1 MLPEK
6 VIGFVDWHTAV
17 IASGASGL
25 KRDRKIAETALRYA
39 ERTISEYL
47 TGMSGRPSC
56 LVRLRLYSG
65 WWSGKTPTNYRRGV
79 DKLKEHYA
87 RTSRRFGNCV
97 FDGGNEGI
105 QTGDRLA
112 CRNNLLTSKEGVHL
126 LNMVRYG
133 DGRKR
138 EKMVNTDMVSDLL
151 FLTCS
156 KEADRYVA
164 VSEDDDVLSSL
175 FSTEAA
181 DAQIKL
187 LRKSSI
193 HIKFMTHV
201 KGLVHGLKV
210 FYDDR

>member
-25 KRDRKIAETALRYA
+25 KRDRKIAETALQYA
-39 ERTISEYL
+39 ERAISEYL
-47 TGMSGRPSC
+47 TGLSGRPPC

-79 DKLKEHYA
+79 DKLKEYYA

-97 FDGGNEGI
+97 FDGGDEGI

-112 CRNNLLTSKEGVHL
+112 CRSNRLARKEGVHL
-126 LNMVRYG
+126 LNMVRYD

-138 EKMVNTDMVSDLL
+138 EKMVDTGMVSDLL
-151 FLTCS
+151 VLAWR
-156 KEADRYVA
+156 KEADRYVV
-164 VSEDDDVLSSL
+164 VSEDDDVLPGL
-175 FSTEAA
+175 FSAEAVG
-181 DAQIKL
+181 AQVKL
-187 LRKSSI
+187 LRKSNI
-193 HIKFMTHV
+193 HLKFMAHAR
-201 KGLVHGLKV
+201 GLVHSYESGL
-210 FYDDR
+210 R